1 MTACTAMQCL
11 LAEHRSDGYKE
22 RKLSYCLFL
31 SLTSRKLVETICIWI
46 ADFEF
51 ADHNLARLTLCL
63 SLAALTLPVHT
74 TGAALEDVI
83 HVEC

>member
-1 MTACTAMQCL
+1 MTAFTAMQCL
-11 LAEHRSDGYKE
+11 LAKYPVVIKRGNYPSI
-22 RKLSYCLFL
+22 FL

-63 SLAALTLPVHT
+63 SLVALILPVHT
-74 TGAALEDVI
+74 TGAVLEDVI
-83 HVEC
+83 HVGC

>member
-11 LAEHRSDGYKE
+11 LAKYPMVIKREHYPS
-22 RKLSYCLFL
+22 LFI

-51 ADHNLARLTLCL
+51 ADHNLARLTFCL

-74 TGAALEDVI
+74 TGAALENVV
-83 HVEC
+83 HVWY